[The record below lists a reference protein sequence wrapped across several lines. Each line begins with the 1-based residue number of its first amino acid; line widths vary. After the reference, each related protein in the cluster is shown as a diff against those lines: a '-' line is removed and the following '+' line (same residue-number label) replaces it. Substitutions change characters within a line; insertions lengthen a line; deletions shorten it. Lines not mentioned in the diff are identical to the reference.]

1 MLTSIVLLVCEFFYK
16 LFGSIIYPVHH
27 FTKNKD
33 GRNSIKMIFFRKN
46 NGYDLMR
53 GLFVILGCCSL
64 YLFNMSIV
72 YHYIRGQTMVKL
84 YVLTAM
90 METLDKLLSSFGQDS
105 MVCMYACISFILY
118 LFILLIN

>member
-1 MLTSIVLLVCEFFYK
+1 VLTSIILLVCEFFYQF
-16 LFGSIIYPVHH
+16 FGSIIYPVLGD
-27 FTKNKD
+27 TKNI
-33 GRNSIKMIFFRKN
+33 GQQNYIKMLFFHKN

-64 YLFNMSIV
+64 YLFNMSII

-105 MVCMYACISFILY
+105 MVCKYD
-118 LFILLIN
+118 